1 MNPVLLKCIAG
12 AGLLQQISARDEGAR
27 MRIQLR
33 DGFFHDTVVIRSGM
47 KVLARRTGVTSPR
60 AVETDGPTT
69 AHGFAAQIDVDA
81 APGTRLMI
89 EVLGHRIS
97 PLFTDESAFSAA
109 VDRII
114 VDLCGEGL
122 CTPTLA
128 A

>member
-1 MNPVLLKCIAG
+1 
-12 AGLLQQISARDEGAR
+12 

-69 AHGFAAQIDVDA
+69 AHGFDVDA
-81 APGTRLMI
+81 APGTKLMI